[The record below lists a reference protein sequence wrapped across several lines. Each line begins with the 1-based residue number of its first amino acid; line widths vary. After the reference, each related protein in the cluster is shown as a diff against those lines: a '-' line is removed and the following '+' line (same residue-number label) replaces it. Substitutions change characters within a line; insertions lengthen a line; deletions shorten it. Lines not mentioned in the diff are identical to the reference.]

1 MNNQGWTDFQS
12 GACTCRR
19 STDYDSIRG
28 GADDYESTVGAES
41 LLNGQGYTMDPNKT
55 ASQRLAG
62 MNMGANMGITY
73 STSGG
78 RRRRGRPRKSTKK
91 RSQKGGQETTGATPR
106 PSEYYNASQRMGMP
120 LTSSTNGRDVGNVDL
135 MPRDANGVNP
145 FLAKGGFT
153 PISQSGIDMTVNSIN
168 GNLTSFEKSCN
179 NVINA
184 FDSSQQ
190 ALAEVL
196 GATTGG
202 GKQKNKQEQNL
213 IKKIKDLKRSVA
225 RYRKSLMNKQKKR
238 QINGGGIMNSIRNL
252 FSQEKENE
260 HHKEVNQSN
269 YTHTG
274 GKSKKKTTRKK
285 STKKKTTIKKST
297 KKKTTSKKTTKKR

>member
-1 MNNQGWTDFQS
+1 MNGQGWTDFQS

-28 GADDYESTVGAES
+28 GADDYESTVGAKS
-41 LLNGQGYTMDPNKT
+41 LLNGQGYTMDPSKT

-62 MNMGANMGITY
+62 LNQEDNMGITY

-91 RSQKGGQETTGATPR
+91 RSQRGGQETAGATPR

-135 MPRDANGVNP
+135 IPRDANGVNP
-145 FLAKGGFT
+145 FLAKGGSFT
-153 PISQSGIDMTVNSIN
+153 PITQAKIDPVVNSIN
-168 GNLTSFEKSCN
+168 GKLTSFENSCN

-190 ALAEVL
+190 ALAKVL

-202 GKQKNKQEQNL
+202 GKRKNKQEQNL

-238 QINGGGIMNSIRNL
+238 QQNGGGIMNSIRNL

-260 HHKEVNQSN
+260 HRKEVNQYN
-269 YTHTG
+269 NTHTG

-285 STKKKTTIKKST
+285 STKKKTTR
-297 KKKTTSKKTTKKR
+297 KKTTKKTTKKR